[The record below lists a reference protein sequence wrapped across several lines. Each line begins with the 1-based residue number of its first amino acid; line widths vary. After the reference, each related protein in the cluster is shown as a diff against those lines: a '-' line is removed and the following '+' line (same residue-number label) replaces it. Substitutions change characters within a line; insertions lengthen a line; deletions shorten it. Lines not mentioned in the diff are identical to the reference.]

1 MKPDTNEMISP
12 LTGNGRGSGVDELL
26 YLSVFLIY
34 TIAILI
40 LGKHGFDKTDELKG
54 YFLAGRNLPLFPSV
68 ASFCATWFSAASL
81 LGLPGLIYE
90 GGVSVIWTTAVAWLL
105 GIIGLFFLASKLYT
119 YNVVTV
125 PEFFLIRYDSKL
137 LQIWVGIILSVS
149 YLLYVVIQIRGFGIV
164 VSQMLE
170 IPYTVSVFLIY
181 LFVLYTTFGGLH
193 SVARTDIFHFCL
205 ILFGTILGAVFIVG
219 EIGGLGELVSG
230 LSALDQS
237 GSTSYLEL
245 FPEGGLS
252 FWALLSAFFSLG
264 LGVAANPQ
272 YAVRILSA
280 RSKQIALKMV
290 GASTAFLVLIYFS
303 IFVIGIG
310 SRVLDPNVPF
320 ASTDEI
326 YPFII
331 TYLLE
336 TPLKGVLL
344 ISVVA
349 AAISTANSQLLIMA
363 TSFVYDITL
372 PIRNKNAADLK
383 VISWTRWMIFIFA
396 TFSLVI
402 AFTPPQGIVPFSG
415 HIWGIIAVS
424 LFFPLYGGL
433 YTNVHHRH
441 ALLSTFGGVIT
452 YVLAFLLI
460 PNELQPVFHP
470 VLPSLVAAGILFFL
484 KGRGRSNA
492 SLH

>member
-1 MKPDTNEMISP
+1 M
-12 LTGNGRGSGVDELL
+12 DELL
-26 YLSVFLIY
+26 YLGVFLIY
-34 TIAILI
+34 TIVILI
-40 LGKHGFDKTDELKG
+40 FGKHGFDKTDELKG
-54 YFLAGRNLPLFPSV
+54 YFLAGRNLPLFPSI

-90 GGVSVIWTTAVAWLL
+90 GGMAVIWTTAIAWLL
-105 GIIGLFFLASKLYT
+105 GLIGLFFISTKLYT

-125 PEFFLIRYDSKL
+125 PEFFLVRYDSKL

-170 IPYTVSVFLIY
+170 VPYTVSVFLIY
-181 LFVLYTTFGGLH
+181 IFVLYTTFGGLH

-205 ILFGTILGAVFIVG
+205 ILFGTMLGALFIVS
-219 EIGGLGELVSG
+219 EIGGLSEFVTG
-230 LSALDQS
+230 LSTIADRS
-237 GSTSYLEL
+237 GNSYLAL

-252 FWALLSAFFSLG
+252 FWALVSAFLSLG
-264 LGVAANPQ
+264 IGVAANPQ
-272 YAVRILSA
+272 YAVRILSS
-280 RSKQIALKMV
+280 RSKEVALSMV
-290 GASTAFLVLIYFS
+290 ITSTVFLVLIYFS

-310 SRVLDPNVPF
+310 SRVLDPNVSF
-320 ASTDEI
+320 SSTDEI

-331 TYLLE
+331 TYLLQ

-372 PIRNKNAADLK
+372 PIRKKKAIDLK

-396 TFSLVI
+396 TFSLII
-402 AFTPPQGIVPFSG
+402 AFTPPEGIVPFSG

-433 YTNVHHRH
+433 YTKVTKRN
-441 ALLSTFGGVIT
+441 ALRSSFGGLIT
-452 YVLAFLLI
+452 YLIAFLLI
-460 PNELQPVFHP
+460 PQEVQSTYHP
-470 VLPSLVAAGILFFL
+470 VLPSLAIAGFFFFW
-484 KGRGRSNA
+484 KGGRS
-492 SLH
+492 S